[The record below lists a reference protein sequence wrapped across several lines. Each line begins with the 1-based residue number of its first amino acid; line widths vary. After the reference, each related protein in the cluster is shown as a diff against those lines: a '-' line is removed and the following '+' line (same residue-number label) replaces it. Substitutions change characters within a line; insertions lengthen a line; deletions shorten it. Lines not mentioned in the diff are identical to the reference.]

1 MKRKARSQTAPR
13 VGIVLDSM
21 TSGDLNVEKN
31 LKVVYRDVPEMWRI
45 YEQTRRDR
53 TGSFLRGRDI
63 SAAEKLMGQRN

>member
-1 MKRKARSQTAPR
+1 
-13 VGIVLDSM
+13 M